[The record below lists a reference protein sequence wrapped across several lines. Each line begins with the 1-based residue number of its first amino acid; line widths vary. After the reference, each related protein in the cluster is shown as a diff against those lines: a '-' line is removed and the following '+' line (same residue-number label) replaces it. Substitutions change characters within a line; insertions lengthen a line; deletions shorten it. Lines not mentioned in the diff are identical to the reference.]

1 MEATLDQELLADLRT
16 DLERREGQF
25 AEVKRF
31 LLWHNNS
38 GGYWWLSADDWAD
51 LEVAGFTV
59 EHRDGGRL
67 PIHAT
72 VTAHS
77 EIEAK
82 ALFEKALNWKFSADE
97 QGCPCCGMP
106 FDFRE
111 IEEWEADEWR

>member
-1 MEATLDQELLADLRT
+1 MEATLEQERLQDLR
-16 DLERREGQF
+16 DAYARREGEF
-25 AEVKRF
+25 AVKTF

-51 LEVAGFTV
+51 LEVHGFTV

-72 VTAHS
+72 VPAHS
-77 EIEAK
+77 LIEAK

-97 QGCPCCGMP
+97 EGCPCCGNP

-111 IEEWEADEWR
+111 LEEGDKWF